1 MPTEEQLKFAD
12 ELGHYLVREM
22 AFPPVAGRVLGYLTV
37 CDPAEQTINELS
49 DALLASRSAIT
60 QAVVLLEGHGLARRS
75 RARGDRVDR
84 VAARLDVLTYERD
97 LDATSYVEQAA
108 LIRRGSV
115 LLAQD
120 DDSGRR
126 QALEELAA
134 LNDFLAEKFPLLK
147 EEWLARRAMLRRPAQ
162 RGAKTEEVPDS

>member
-1 MPTEEQLKFAD
+1 MPTEDQLKFAD

-60 QAVVLLEGHGLARRS
+60 QAVVLLEGHTLARRT

-108 LIRRGSV
+108 LIRRGSA
-115 LLAQD
+115 LLAH

-147 EEWLARRAMLRRPAQ
+147 EEWLAHRARL
-162 RGAKTEEVPDS
+162 RGAKAEEVPDS